1 MKKIFIIFA
10 ILLLN
15 LSSFA
20 FADEN
25 YSIKELAKMGI
36 VANSP
41 ISKTELETAK
51 KIMLNVQAKTAD
63 GIKNG
68 KGPFYAEI
76 YDKNGNFVV
85 ASSNSVVEDKCCLFH
100 AEVNTIKKAHDK
112 FKEYSL
118 APEDLTIYVNA
129 EPCIMCAGAIMWSG
143 IKTVYFGV
151 PSSEVEKITGFD
163 EGYKPNWIKE
173 FKKRGITVYGNIEPL
188 AGKKVLKDYVNS
200 GKEIY
205 KPRTFTN

>member
-1 MKKIFIIFA
+1 MNKIFIVLTCFIIMFA
-10 ILLLN
+10 PSVSAN
-15 LSSFA
+15 
-20 FADEN
+20 ET
-25 YSIKELAKMGI
+25 YSVKDLAKMGI
-36 VANSP
+36 TANSS
-41 ISKTELETAK
+41 ISKTDLDNAK
-51 KIMLNVQAKTAD
+51 KIMLNVQTKTAE

-76 YDKNGNFVV
+76 YDRNGNFVV
-85 ASSNSVVEDKCCLFH
+85 ASSNSVVEDKCCLYH
-100 AEVNTIKKAHDK
+100 AEVNTIKKAHEK

-151 PSSEVEKITGFD
+151 PSSKVEKITGFD
-163 EGYKPNWIKE
+163 EGYKPNWIRE
-173 FKKRGITVYGNIEPL
+173 FKKRGITVYGNIEPQ
-188 AGKKVLKDYVNS
+188 AGENVLKEYVNS

-205 KPRTFTN
+205 KPRG

>member
-41 ISKTELETAK
+41 ISKAELETAK

-205 KPRTFTN
+205 KPRT

>member
-15 LSSFA
+15 LSS

-85 ASSNSVVEDKCCLFH
+85 ASSNSVVEDKCCLYH
-100 AEVNTIKKAHDK
+100 AEVNTIKKAHEK

-163 EGYKPNWIKE
+163 EGYKPNWIRE

-188 AGKKVLKDYVNS
+188 AGEKVLQEYVNS